1 MDIWAVTP
9 ANDDDK
15 FRADAPIAGAG
26 ALTLLAND
34 VDQYGCGYKI
44 LFTSAGDDSGI
55 TFTVVGTPVG
65 KLSSGFVTEVV
76 TGGAATTASTTAYW
90 ARINS
95 ITASGASAGNVK
107 IGTTGSLAF
116 PRTRIKGVYFVGA
129 TSAGSIVFTRNGTT
143 GPSLLTLNT
152 AASSTAAT
160 DNVVLPGQG
169 ILTARSSQDDYAV
182 MTLTQV
188 SAVTVFC
195 G

>member
-1 MDIWAVTP
+1 MDVWAVTP
-9 ANDDDK
+9 ATDDDK
-15 FRADAPIAGAG
+15 FRAAAAIGAAGE
-26 ALTLLAND
+26 LTLLTNE
-34 VDQYGCGYKI
+34 VDQFGCGYKL
-44 LFTSAGDDSGI
+44 LFTSSGNDTGI

-65 KLSSGFVTEVV
+65 KLTSGFVTEVV
-76 TGGAATTASTTAYW
+76 TGASGAAATSTTYFS
-90 ARINS
+90 RINS
-95 ITASGASAGNVK
+95 ITASGAAAGTVK

-160 DNVVLPGQG
+160 DNVVLPGDG
-169 ILTARSSQDDYAV
+169 ILTTRSSQDDYAV